1 MKVEFDNIKS
11 IDKINRL
18 NLINSIVGVKPV
30 VLVGTTGHNQVNNL
44 AIFSS
49 LVHIGSNPPLL
60 ALNFRPVNNTK
71 RHTYENIIQNKSFSI
86 NQIYE
91 EMIDNAHLTSLKFP
105 KEISEFENC
114 NIEMENLSGV
124 PFVKKSPLKML
135 MKFKE
140 EIIVKSNNCRIIISE
155 IKKIIINNDTYLDDN
170 FEINYNKCKSVSVGS
185 LNTYY
190 STQKIKSVPYMNYEQ
205 FIKNEK

>member
-1 MKVEFDNIKS
+1 MKVEFDKIKTM
-11 IDKINRL
+11 DKINRL
-18 NLINSIVGVKPV
+18 NLINSVVGIKPV
-30 VLVGTTGHNQVNNL
+30 VLVGTIGLNKVNNL

-49 LVHIGSNPPLL
+49 LVHMGSNPPLL

-71 RHTYENIIQNKSFSI
+71 RHTYENIIESKFFSI
-86 NQIYE
+86 NHINKS
-91 EMIDNAHLTSLKFP
+91 MIDNAHLTSLKFP

-114 NIEMENLSGV
+114 NIEMENLSGI

-155 IKKIIINNDTYLDDN
+155 IKKILTNDNYVDDN

-190 STQKIKSVPYMNYEQ
+190 STKKIKSVKYLNYEQ

>member
-1 MKVEFDNIKS
+1 MKIKFDKIKNM
-11 IDKINRL
+11 DKINRL
-18 NLINSIVGVKPV
+18 NLINSVVGIKPV
-30 VLVGTTGHNQVNNL
+30 VLVGTIGLNKVSNL

-49 LVHIGSNPPLL
+49 LVHMGSNPPLL

-71 RHTYENIIQNKSFSI
+71 RHTYENIIESKFFSI
-86 NQIYE
+86 NHINKS
-91 EMIDNAHLTSLKFP
+91 MIDNAHLTSLKFP

-114 NIEMENLSGV
+114 NIEMENLSGI

-140 EIIVKSNNCRIIISE
+140 EIIVKTNNCRIIISE
-155 IKKIIINNDTYLDDN
+155 IKKILTNDNYVDDN

-190 STQKIKSVPYMNYEQ
+190 STKKIKSVKYLNYEQ